1 MATVTTVT
9 NKDIQALNEFL
20 ENREVDY
27 VLTGTAALFYHG
39 LLPENTEVH
48 DIDIIVLTT
57 EETRPALQAM
67 FKELE
72 NLSGCR
78 HDEEHYKQQVYVF
91 KVGANNIKVNAFEG
105 DVLGCSD
112 NHPKNHTIIIDGAP
126 IKVHDALDIL
136 RAKFSLNREKDHM
149 FFTKLICQLSK
160 MFLCS
165 KK

>member
-1 MATVTTVT
+1 MVT

-39 LLPENTEVH
+39 LLPEGTEVH
-48 DIDIIVLTT
+48 DIDIIVLTN

-72 NLSGCR
+72 DLSGCH
-78 HDEEHYKQQVYVF
+78 HDKEHYNSPVYVF

-105 DVLGCSD
+105 DVLGCGG

-126 IKVHDALDIL
+126 IKVHDVFDIL
-136 RAKFSLNREKDHM
+136 RAKFSLNRVKDHE
-149 FFTKLICQLSK
+149 FFAKIVNQLSN
-160 MFLCS
+160 MFPNV
-165 KK
+165 

>member
-1 MATVTTVT
+1 MVTS
-9 NKDIQALNEFL
+9 KDIQVLNEFL
-20 ENREVDY
+20 ENRNVDY

-48 DIDIIVLTT
+48 DIDIIVLTNA
-57 EETRPALQAM
+57 ETRPALQAM

-72 NLSGCR
+72 NLSGCQC
-78 HDEEHYKQQVYVF
+78 ENEHYEHLVYVF

-105 DVLGCSD
+105 DVLRCGD

-136 RAKFSLNREKDHM
+136 KAKFSLRRQKDAD
-149 FFTKLICQLSK
+149 FCFKLINQLSS

>member
-1 MATVTTVT
+1 MVT
-9 NKDIQALNEFL
+9 NKDIQVLNEFL
-20 ENREVDY
+20 ENRNVDY
-27 VLTGTAALFYHG
+27 VLTGTAALFYQG
-39 LLPENTEVH
+39 LLPEGTEVH
-48 DIDIIVLTT
+48 DIDIIVLTN

-72 NLSGCR
+72 NLSGCQC
-78 HDEEHYKQQVYVF
+78 ENEHYEHLVYVF

-105 DVLGCSD
+105 DVLRCGD

-136 RAKFSLNREKDHM
+136 KAKFSLRRQKDVD
-149 FFTKLICQLSK
+149 FCFKLINQLSS

>member
-1 MATVTTVT
+1 MVT
-9 NKDIQALNEFL
+9 NKDIQVLNEFL
-20 ENREVDY
+20 ENRNVDY

-39 LLPENTEVH
+39 LLPEGTEVH
-48 DIDIIVLTT
+48 DIDIIVLTNA
-57 EETRPALQAM
+57 ETRPALQAM

-72 NLSGCR
+72 NLSGCQY
-78 HDEEHYKQQVYVF
+78 ENEHYEHRVYVF
-91 KVGANNIKVNAFEG
+91 KVGANNIKVNAFED
-105 DVLGCSD
+105 DVLSCCG

-136 RAKFSLNREKDHM
+136 KAKFSLRRQKDAD
-149 FFTKLICQLSK
+149 FCFKLINQLSS

>member
-1 MATVTTVT
+1 MVT
-9 NKDIQALNEFL
+9 NKDVQALNEFL
-20 ENREVDY
+20 ENRNVDY

-39 LLPENTEVH
+39 LLPEGTEVH

-67 FKELE
+67 FNELE
-72 NLSGCR
+72 GLSGCR
-78 HDEEHYKQQVYVF
+78 RDNEHYESRVYVF
-91 KVGANNIKVNAFEG
+91 KVGSNNIKVNAFEG
-105 DVLGCSD
+105 DVLGRSD

-126 IKVHDALDIL
+126 IKVHDVLDIL
-136 RAKFSLNREKDHM
+136 KAKFSLGRQKDAD
-149 FFTKLICQLSK
+149 FCFKLINQLSS

>member
-1 MATVTTVT
+1 MVT

-20 ENREVDY
+20 ENRGVNY

-39 LLPENTEVH
+39 LLPEGTEVH
-48 DIDIIVLTT
+48 DIDIIVLTSI
-57 EETRPALQAM
+57 ETRPALQAM

-72 NLSGCR
+72 NLSGCQR
-78 HDEEHYKQQVYVF
+78 ENEHYGKLVYVF

-105 DVLGCSD
+105 DVLRCGD
-112 NHPKNHTIIIDGAP
+112 NYPKNHTIIIDGAP
-126 IKVHDALDIL
+126 IRVHDALDIL
-136 RAKFSLNREKDHM
+136 KAKFSLRRQKDVD
-149 FFTKLICQLSK
+149 FCFKLINQLSS

>member
-1 MATVTTVT
+1 MVT

-39 LLPENTEVH
+39 LLPEGTEVH

-72 NLSGCR
+72 NLSGCQC
-78 HDEEHYKQQVYVF
+78 ENEHYTQSVYVF

-105 DVLGCSD
+105 DVLGGSG
-112 NHPKNHTIIIDGAP
+112 NHPKNHIIIIDGAP
-126 IKVHDALDIL
+126 IKVHDVLDIL
-136 RAKFSLNREKDHM
+136 KAKFSLRRQKDVD
-149 FFTKLICQLSK
+149 FCFKLINQLSS
-160 MFLCS
+160 MFLCL

>member
-1 MATVTTVT
+1 MVT

-20 ENREVDY
+20 ENRNVDY

-39 LLPENTEVH
+39 LLPEGTEVH
-48 DIDIIVLTT
+48 DIDIIVLTNA
-57 EETRPALQAM
+57 ETRPALQAM

-72 NLSGCR
+72 NLSGCKY
-78 HDEEHYKQQVYVF
+78 ENEHYKQSVYVF

-105 DVLGCSD
+105 DVLGCGG

-136 RAKFSLNREKDHM
+136 KAKFSLNRVKDHE
-149 FFTKLICQLSK
+149 FFAKIVNQLSN
-160 MFLCS
+160 MFPNV
-165 KK
+165 

>member
-1 MATVTTVT
+1 MVT
-9 NKDIQALNEFL
+9 NKDIKALTEFL
-20 ENREVDY
+20 ENRNVDY

-39 LLPENTEVH
+39 MLPENTEVH

-72 NLSGCR
+72 DLSGCR
-78 HDEEHYKQQVYVF
+78 HDEEHYAQQVYVF

-105 DVLGCSD
+105 DILGCSS

-126 IKVHDALDIL
+126 IKVHDVLDIL
-136 RAKFSLNREKDHM
+136 RAKFSLNRVKDHE
-149 FFTKLICQLSK
+149 FFAKIVNQLSS
-160 MFLCS
+160 MFPNV
-165 KK
+165 

>member
-1 MATVTTVT
+1 MVT

-20 ENREVDY
+20 ESRNVDY

-48 DIDIIVLTT
+48 DIDIIVLTNV
-57 EETRPALQAM
+57 ETRPALRAM

-72 NLSGCR
+72 NLSGCQC
-78 HDEEHYKQQVYVF
+78 ENEHYGQPAYVF

-105 DVLGCSD
+105 DVLDCGG

-136 RAKFSLNREKDHM
+136 KAKFSLRRQKDAD
-149 FFTKLICQLSK
+149 FCFKLINQLSS

>member
-1 MATVTTVT
+1 MVT

-20 ENREVDY
+20 ENRNVDY

-72 NLSGCR
+72 NLSGCQNN
-78 HDEEHYKQQVYVF
+78 HENYEHNVFTF
-91 KVGANNIKVNAFEG
+91 KVGENNIKVNTFEG
-105 DVLGCSD
+105 DILGYGG
-112 NHPKNHTIIIDGAP
+112 NHPKNHTFIINGAP
-126 IKVHDALDIL
+126 IKVHDAFDIL
-136 RAKFSLNREKDHM
+136 KAKFSLRRQKDAD
-149 FFTKLICQLSK
+149 FCFKLINQLSS

>member
-1 MATVTTVT
+1 MVT

-20 ENREVDY
+20 ENRNVDY

-48 DIDIIVLTT
+48 DIDIIVLTNA
-57 EETRPALQAM
+57 ETRPALQAM

-72 NLSGCR
+72 NLSGCQC
-78 HDEEHYKQQVYVF
+78 ENEHYEQSVYVF

-105 DVLGCSD
+105 DVLGHGG

-126 IKVHDALDIL
+126 IKVHDVLDIL
-136 RAKFSLNREKDHM
+136 KAKFSLYRQKDAD
-149 FFTKLICQLSK
+149 FCFRLINQLSS
-160 MFLCS
+160 MFICL

>member
-1 MATVTTVT
+1 MVT

-20 ENREVDY
+20 ENRNVDY

-39 LLPENTEVH
+39 LLPEGTEVH
-48 DIDIIVLTT
+48 DIDIIVLTN

-72 NLSGCR
+72 DLSGCR
-78 HDEEHYKQQVYVF
+78 YDGEHYNSRVYVF
-91 KVGANNIKVNAFEG
+91 KVGANNIKVNVFEG
-105 DVLGCSD
+105 DVLCSG

-126 IKVHDALDIL
+126 IKVHDVLDIL
-136 RAKFSLNREKDHM
+136 RVKFSLNRVKDHE
-149 FFTKLICQLSK
+149 FFAKIVNQLSS
-160 MFLCS
+160 MFLCL

>member
-1 MATVTTVT
+1 MVT
-9 NKDIQALNEFL
+9 NKDIQTLNEFL
-20 ENREVDY
+20 ENRNVDY

-39 LLPENTEVH
+39 LLPEGTEVH
-48 DIDIIVLTT
+48 DIDIIVLTNT
-57 EETRPALQAM
+57 ETRPALQAM

-72 NLSGCR
+72 NLSGCKY
-78 HDEEHYKQQVYVF
+78 ENEHYKQQVYVF

-105 DVLGCSD
+105 DVLGCGG

-126 IKVHDALDIL
+126 IKVHDVLDIL
-136 RAKFSLNREKDHM
+136 RAKFSLRRQKDAD
-149 FFTKLICQLSK
+149 FCFKLINQLSS

>member
-1 MATVTTVT
+1 MVT

-20 ENREVDY
+20 ENRNVDY

-39 LLPENTEVH
+39 LLPEGTEVH

-72 NLSGCR
+72 NLSGCQY
-78 HDEEHYKQQVYVF
+78 ENEHYTQSVYVF

-105 DVLGCSD
+105 DVLGCSN

-126 IKVHDALDIL
+126 IKVHDVLDIL
-136 RAKFSLNREKDHM
+136 KAKFSLRRQKDAD
-149 FFTKLICQLSK
+149 FCFKLINQLSS

>member
-1 MATVTTVT
+1 MVT

-20 ENREVDY
+20 ENRNVDY

-39 LLPENTEVH
+39 LLPEGTEVH
-48 DIDIIVLTT
+48 DIDVIVLTN
-57 EETRPALQAM
+57 EETRPARRGM

-72 NLSGCR
+72 NLSGCQC
-78 HDEEHYKQQVYVF
+78 ENEHYKQSVYVF

-105 DVLGCSD
+105 DVLGCGG

-136 RAKFSLNREKDHM
+136 KAKFSLNRVKDHE
-149 FFTKLICQLSK
+149 FFAKIVNQLSN
-160 MFLCS
+160 MFPNV
-165 KK
+165 

>member
-1 MATVTTVT
+1 MVT
-9 NKDIQALNEFL
+9 NKDIQVLNEFL
-20 ENREVDY
+20 ENRNVDY

-39 LLPENTEVH
+39 LLPEGTEVH
-48 DIDIIVLTT
+48 DIDIIVLTNK
-57 EETRPALQAM
+57 ETRPALRAM

-72 NLSGCR
+72 NLSGCQC
-78 HDEEHYKQQVYVF
+78 ENEHYKQSVYVF

-105 DVLGCSD
+105 DVLGCGG
-112 NHPKNHTIIIDGAP
+112 NHPKNHTVIIDGAP

-136 RAKFSLNREKDHM
+136 KAKFSLRRQKDAD
-149 FFTKLICQLSK
+149 FCFKLINQLSS

>member
-1 MATVTTVT
+1 MVT

-20 ENREVDY
+20 ENRGVNY

-39 LLPENTEVH
+39 LLPEGTEVH
-48 DIDIIVLTT
+48 DIDIIVLTN

-72 NLSGCR
+72 DLSGCR
-78 HDEEHYKQQVYVF
+78 DEEHYKSQVYVF

-105 DVLGCSD
+105 DVLDCSD

-136 RAKFSLNREKDHM
+136 KAKFSLRRQKDAD
-149 FFTKLICQLSK
+149 FCFKLINQLLSL
-160 MFLCS
+160 MSLCS

>member
-1 MATVTTVT
+1 MVT
-9 NKDIQALNEFL
+9 NKDIQTLNEFL
-20 ENREVDY
+20 ENRGVNY

-57 EETRPALQAM
+57 DKTRLALQAM

-72 NLSGCR
+72 KLSGCQY
-78 HDEEHYKQQVYVF
+78 ENEHYTQQVYIF
-91 KVGANNIKVNAFEG
+91 KIGANNIKVNAFEG
-105 DVLGCSD
+105 DLVGGTEC
-112 NHPKNHTIIIDGAP
+112 PKCHTMIIDGAS
-126 IKVHDALDIL
+126 IRVHDALDIL
-136 RAKFSLNREKDHM
+136 KAKFSLRRQKDAD
-149 FFTKLICQLSK
+149 FCLKLINQLSS

>member
-1 MATVTTVT
+1 MVT
-9 NKDIQALNEFL
+9 NKDIQTLNEFL
-20 ENREVDY
+20 ENRNVDY

-39 LLPENTEVH
+39 LLPEGTEVH
-48 DIDIIVLTT
+48 DIDIIVLTNA
-57 EETRPALQAM
+57 ETRPALQAM

-72 NLSGCR
+72 NLSGCQC
-78 HDEEHYKQQVYVF
+78 ENEHYEHLVYVF
-91 KVGANNIKVNAFEG
+91 KVGANNIKVNAFED
-105 DVLGCSD
+105 DVLRCGG

-136 RAKFSLNREKDHM
+136 KAKFSLRRQKDAD
-149 FFTKLICQLSK
+149 FCFKLINQLSS

>member
-1 MATVTTVT
+1 MVT

-20 ENREVDY
+20 ENRNVDY

-39 LLPENTEVH
+39 LLPEGTEVH
-48 DIDIIVLTT
+48 DIDIIVLTNK
-57 EETRPALQAM
+57 ETRPALQAM

-72 NLSGCR
+72 NLSGCKY
-78 HDEEHYKQQVYVF
+78 ENEHYKQSVYVF
-91 KVGANNIKVNAFEG
+91 KVGANNIKVNALEG
-105 DVLGCSD
+105 DVLGCGG

-136 RAKFSLNREKDHM
+136 RVKFSLRRQKDAD
-149 FFTKLICQLSK
+149 FCFKLINQLSS